1 MDAAASCPPRPPS
14 SELRASE
21 LLLAHCAALEA
32 ALELGRGRPTAR
44 TRLETALGPDMT
56 RRLLFALS
64 TRR

>member
-1 MDAAASCPPRPPS
+1 MDAAATCPPRPNS

-21 LLLAHCAALEA
+21 LLLAHCAALEP
-32 ALELGRGRPTAR
+32 GRGRPTAR
-44 TRLETALGPDMT
+44 TRLDTALGPDMA

>member
-1 MDAAASCPPRPPS
+1 MDAAASCPPSPVS

-21 LLLAHCAALEA
+21 LLLAHCAALE
-32 ALELGRGRPTAR
+32 LGRGRPTAR
-44 TRLETALGPDMT
+44 ARLETALGPDLA